1 MARKKTTHATADYEV
16 GRGRPPRSSQFKP
29 GQSGNPGG
37 RKKGSRNFRTIVLE
51 VLDSEIEL
59 TEGGR
64 TRRVP
69 MIEALMLRQV
79 QEGLR
84 GHLRAI
90 DSLIDRYER
99 HASQEV
105 EQADDLPEEDLA
117 LLKQA
122 IGSSQRRQRSRLKS
136 APDSLSA
143 ADGKDMDHE

>member
-1 MARKKTTHATADYEV
+1 
-16 GRGRPPRSSQFKP
+16 
-29 GQSGNPGG
+29 
-37 RKKGSRNFRTIVLE
+37 
-51 VLDSEIEL
+51 
-59 TEGGR
+59 
-64 TRRVP
+64 
-69 MIEALMLRQV
+69 MLRQV

-105 EQADDLPEEDLA
+105 EQADELPEEDLA

-143 ADGKDMDHE
+143 ADGKDVDHE

>member
-1 MARKKTTHATADYEV
+1 MAKKKTTHAAADYEV
-16 GRGRPPRSSQFKP
+16 GRGKPPRSSQFKP

-37 RKKGSRNFRTIVLE
+37 RKKGSRNFKTIVLE

-99 HASQEV
+99 HAGQEV
-105 EQADDLPEEDLA
+105 EQADELPEEDLA

-122 IGSSQRRQRSRLKS
+122 IGSSRRCQRSRPKP
-136 APDSLSA
+136 APDSLFA
-143 ADGKDMDHE
+143 ADGDMDHE